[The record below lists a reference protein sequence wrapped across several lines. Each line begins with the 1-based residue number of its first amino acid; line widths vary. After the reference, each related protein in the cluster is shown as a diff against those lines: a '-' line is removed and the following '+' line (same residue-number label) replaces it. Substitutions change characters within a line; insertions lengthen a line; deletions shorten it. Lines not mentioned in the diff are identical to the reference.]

1 MSKRGFR
8 LILAAYLAFETAASV
23 YDAFFGVRVPG
34 NIVRQLYGVFG
45 RSVRLPEWAAVA
57 FGFISIVLFISAII
71 GLFLFWPSARPVFVV
86 LLVAFATIAPL
97 KPFYIISGWF
107 EVFIHLRLLFHGFI
121 ICLIYFGHLAST
133 LHANPPN

>member
-1 MSKRGFR
+1 MSKRAFR

-23 YDAFFGVRVPG
+23 YNAFFGVRVPG

-45 RSVRLPEWAAVA
+45 RSARLPEWVAVA
-57 FGFISIVLFISAII
+57 FGVISIVLFIWAII

-86 LLVAFATIAPL
+86 ALVAFATIAPL

-121 ICLIYFGHLAST
+121 IYLIYFG
-133 LHANPPN
+133 PPREYFARQSA